1 MLSRNAIRVVV
12 PLALLIVVGTVP
24 GLNGWMELRQARSQA
39 GPKPEAT
46 DATRPAQSADEKA
59 IRAVDDVFISNY
71 NKGDIKALTALF
83 TEDAEVVEASG
94 DRYQGRGMVEQTFAD
109 TFAASKGVKIALEIE
124 AIRFLS
130 PDVAKEEGRS
140 LITPAKGAPE
150 SRLYTV
156 LFVKREGRWLISS
169 VREEPDPLVRPHD
182 RLKDLEWMVGDWID
196 EGADSVVRLH
206 CQWSEDE
213 NFLFRRFTV
222 KRQGKPVMTVT
233 QRIGWD
239 PVARQVRSWEFDSE
253 GGFGEGKWSR
263 DGERWVVKS
272 TGVQPEGV
280 TASATNVMAQERPD
294 LVRWTSTDR
303 VIGDESVPDDLVYAL
318 VRVPPPPKA
327 EAASTTPSPNTTRS
341 PK

>member
-1 MLSRNAIRVVV
+1 MLSRNVIRLVV
-12 PLALLIVVGTVP
+12 PLAVLILVGAVP
-24 GLNGWMELRQARSQA
+24 GLNEWMGLRQARSQA
-39 GPKPEAT
+39 GAKP
-46 DATRPAQSADEKA
+46 DAADASRPTQSADEKA
-59 IRAVDDVFISNY
+59 IRAVDDLFISNY
-71 NKGDIKALTALF
+71 NKGDGKALTGLF
-83 TEDAEVVEASG
+83 TEDAEVAEANG
-94 DRYQGRGMVEQTFAD
+94 DRYQGRGLIEQSFAD
-109 TFAASKGVKIALEIE
+109 TFASSKGVKIALEIE

-140 LITPAKGAPE
+140 LVTPAKGAPV

-182 RLKDLEWMVGDWID
+182 RIKDLEWMVGDWID

-206 CQWSEDE
+206 CQWSEDQ
-213 NFLFRRFTV
+213 NFLFRTFTV
-222 KRQGKPVMTVT
+222 KRQGKPVMTVA

-239 PVARQVRSWEFDSE
+239 AVARQVRSWEFDSE

-272 TGVQPEGV
+272 TGVRPEGT
-280 TASATNVMAQERPD
+280 TASATNVMSRERPD
-294 LVRWTSTDR
+294 LVKWISTDR
-303 VIGDESVPDDLVYAL
+303 VIGDESVPDDLVYVL

-327 EAASTTPSPNTTRS
+327 EVTSPIAPDTTRS
-341 PK
+341 PR